1 VESKKMS
8 EEKVLELNQE
18 DLVKG
23 VADAIKGEVVDAVK
37 GSVSDAVKAAVIEAT
52 EKTVEKDVEDKDQDA
67 NKGTDD
73 KVATGLAAETK
84 EVRFAKACKALASG
98 NMDVVREYNAITSE
112 LREKSGYGNITT
124 DADGAYLVPDPD
136 FDATVE
142 SLNDVYGV
150 AFKYADVRQISG
162 NAVKLNRKASGFD
175 FTEVGE
181 KGSTPGVK
189 LTIGQVTA
197 DLRKFRAIAP
207 ITEELDQD
215 SAVNYWDEVANEFA
229 RARAKKA
236 DEIVFTDATSGLLN
250 LAGTEAQTV
259 GAANTD
265 LDWDDVMNAEDKVVD
280 EANENAVWFMNKT
293 VWTRLRQLKDGEDR
307 YLFNPN
313 PSAPTTPW
321 GTTVVPVSIMPKY
334 ANVGSNEAFAV
345 YGDLKHYK
353 LYVKRGLEIEMLREA
368 TVKDEDGNDFNL
380 ALEGGRAMLGWT
392 RMLGV
397 ARHANAFCLLGTGT
411 VS

>member
-1 VESKKMS
+1 MS
-8 EEKVLELNQE
+8 EVKELELNQE

-23 VADAIKGEVVDAVK
+23 VADAIKGDVVEAVK
-37 GSVSDAVKAAVIEAT
+37 GAVVDTVKAAVIEAT
-52 EKTVEKDVEDKDQDA
+52 EKNVDKGVDDKDQDA
-67 NKGTDD
+67 NKGTEE
-73 KVATGLAAETK
+73 KAATGLAAETK

-98 NMDVVREYNAITSE
+98 NMDLVREYNAITAE

-136 FDATVE
+136 FDASIE
-142 SLNDVYGV
+142 SLQDKHGV
-150 AFKYADVRQISG
+150 AFKYADVRQVSG
-162 NAVKLNRKASGFD
+162 NSVKLNRKASGFE
-175 FTEVGE
+175 FTEVAE
-181 KGSTPGVK
+181 HGSTPGVK
-189 LTIGQVTA
+189 ISIGQVTA
-197 DLRKFRAIAP
+197 DLRKFRAIAS

-215 SAVNYWDEVANEFA
+215 SAVNYWDETAAEFA
-229 RARAKKA
+229 RARGKKA
-236 DEIVFTDATSGLLN
+236 DEIVFTDASSGILN

-259 GAANTD
+259 GSAITD
-265 LDWDDVMNAEDKVVD
+265 LDWDDVMDAEDKLND
-280 EANENAVWFMNKT
+280 DASENAVWFMNKT
-293 VWTRLRQLKDGEDR
+293 VWTKLRQTKDNEDR
-307 YLFNPN
+307 YLFQPN

-321 GTTVVPVSIMPKY
+321 GSTVVPVSVMPKY
-334 ANVGSNEAFAV
+334 ANVGSNEAFGIF
-345 YGDLKHYK
+345 GDLKHYK